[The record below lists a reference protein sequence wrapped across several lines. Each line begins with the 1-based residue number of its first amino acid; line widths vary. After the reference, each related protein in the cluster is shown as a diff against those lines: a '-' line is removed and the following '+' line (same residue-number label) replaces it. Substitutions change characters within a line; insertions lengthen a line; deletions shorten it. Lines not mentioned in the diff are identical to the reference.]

1 MDGSNMAVRS
11 SKCAKVDEWN
21 KQRYKMYDLG
31 TLLCFV
37 KIMLMK
43 EGVFWDR
50 CVSLANVELRVDKEE

>member
-1 MDGSNMAVRS
+1 
-11 SKCAKVDEWN
+11 
-21 KQRYKMYDLG
+21 MYDLG

-50 CVSLANVELRVDKEE
+50 DVSLANVELRVDKEE